1 MTTQTDPVSPSPL
14 CPPTV
19 NLERARQPESG
30 LQSRRAVTTTVKSTQ
45 CNLYVE
51 FPSQVPA
58 SPWDPVRIAACRKKQ
73 SRYNRTD
80 GPGVSQIARTT
91 RTTTSCGIQ
100 TILKRTDLEVLVRSK
115 SEPKKAKRVSSTGV
129 QCGRPWEVRHKV
141 VQTCRMQ
148 LDKGVQVSIAVEETG
163 KSVNTPGGVKGAANK
178 QKARA
183 GAAGVT
189 SQPTVYP
196 GVCLR
201 EAVNILQSVEEFRRL
216 RAEVRVI
223 QGVTQLELTRPDGF
237 GFLGHPVHTVQLI
250 LREDGVYHFIVPFLP
265 IQTAALV
272 GDDLRFQSASFCE
285 LVRTVSSPKYRLCPG
300 LGLERFSEHTWTK
313 NLQVINAPFKRLQSS
328 KCPVWFTSEDS
339 SRTCDACKQLKK
351 SMRAVEL
358 RERNLSPTEKHRR
371 TLASSSYPISRL
383 SPTSRAKRIANMRN
397 ERNRFKKAKRQDHSQ
412 TEEGLEGSED
422 LDMNGDDLDCFD
434 GNSTD
439 SNAEQSNSQTRPPEQ
454 ASSNTLQ
461 RKRRF
466 SEDRS
471 AMASSY
477 GKQPRLEY
485 SREMN
490 RLEVSARLE
499 QPLGVDVHFGNL
511 DQPLKMECS
520 PGILVEAKPEVQG
533 DAVWTQASHQTNGS
547 FDEEFDVKPQTSELM
562 KQSLELARTQS
573 LQEGGGWRQEH
584 TNTLQTLDRKQGWP
598 VVIIA
603 NERGSPQLQE
613 EDLD

>member
-1 MTTQTDPVSPSPL
+1 MDHDARDSPAAH
-14 CPPTV
+14 PTV
-19 NLERARQPESG
+19 
-30 LQSRRAVTTTVKSTQ
+30 
-45 CNLYVE
+45 
-51 FPSQVPA
+51 
-58 SPWDPVRIAACRKKQ
+58 
-73 SRYNRTD
+73 
-80 GPGVSQIARTT
+80 
-91 RTTTSCGIQ
+91 
-100 TILKRTDLEVLVRSK
+100 LKRTDLEVLVRSK
-115 SEPKKAKRVSSTGV
+115 PEPKKAKRVSSTGV

-163 KSVNTPGGVKGAANK
+163 KSVNTAGGVKGAANK
-178 QKARA
+178 Q
-183 GAAGVT
+183 
-189 SQPTVYP
+189 
-196 GVCLR
+196 
-201 EAVNILQSVEEFRRL
+201 
-216 RAEVRVI
+216 VRVI
-223 QGVTQLELTRPDGF
+223 QGVTQLKITRPDGF
-237 GFLGHPVHTVQLI
+237 GFLGQPVHTVQLI

-285 LVRTVSSPKYRLCPG
+285 LVRTDSSPRCRLCPG

-371 TLASSSYPISRL
+371 TLAFSSYPISRL

-397 ERNRFKKAKRQDHSQ
+397 ERNRFKKAKRQDDSQ

-434 GNSTD
+434 GNSSD
-439 SNAEQSNSQTRPPEQ
+439 SNAEQSNSQTRPSEQ
-454 ASSNTLQ
+454 ASSNTLE
-461 RKRRF
+461 RKRHF

-490 RLEVSARLE
+490 RLE
-499 QPLGVDVHFGNL
+499 
-511 DQPLKMECS
+511 K
-520 PGILVEAKPEVQG
+520 PGAWEAE
-533 DAVWTQASHQTNGS
+533 
-547 FDEEFDVKPQTSELM
+547 
-562 KQSLELARTQS
+562 
-573 LQEGGGWRQEH
+573 
-584 TNTLQTLDRKQGWP
+584 
-598 VVIIA
+598 
-603 NERGSPQLQE
+603 
-613 EDLD
+613 